1 MNLCS
6 ENHDEI
12 VYEGG
17 RYVKCPLC
25 EANDKIRELER
36 DLEQLQEEFDKQPQ
50 PPLHLKN
57 KEI

>member
-25 EANDKIRELER
+25 EAICIDCHRKTDTWGHRTNIKS
-36 DLEQLQEEFDKQPQ
+36 
-50 PPLHLKN
+50 KN
-57 KEI
+57 